1 MGMANLTTEL
11 TDHLQY
17 TLIFDQVWGLGEN
30 NKLETQLFVNYK
42 CHGEFHEKL
51 NAFTLKHRYTTT
63 APRPRWTLPS
73 HYQREGM
80 GEETALRAAILYRA
94 EAEMI
99 LFDLLNVGSKRT
111 NQTFLEDPD
120 ILYRMRGPLWKE
132 GGGLDPETVRLNLIK
147 KSTGPEET
155 VDIQPPAVD
164 SKEFKEVARDASK
177 LPLRHRQL

>member
-1 MGMANLTTEL
+1 
-11 TDHLQY
+11 
-17 TLIFDQVWGLGEN
+17 
-30 NKLETQLFVNYK
+30 
-42 CHGEFHEKL
+42 
-51 NAFTLKHRYTTT
+51 
-63 APRPRWTLPS
+63 
-73 HYQREGM
+73 M

-177 LPLRHRQL
+177 LPLRHRQLLAESMGFGEKRNSHRPSEIQIPVIVPDEDSERTYHAGHFTTIRDFPLKSKMGAWT